1 VQKQIAVKTFTQATL
16 STIGNRLREIILP
29 ITNDAA
35 EMERISQQV
44 RAIVEQKT
52 HLREQTMQ
60 LIETSI

>member
-35 EMERISQQV
+35 EMERISRQV